1 MVLAG
6 VPRFDKTS
14 FAISIGG
21 WDWQAFFG
29 SVPNISIIWLVK
41 VLGQDRPS
49 AVHDKL
55 NLEPNTLNRSNV
67 L

>member
-49 AVHDKL
+49 AVQDRL
-55 NLEPNTLNRSNV
+55 NLEAKHIKENNV